1 LEKVVVSYTESVQT
15 FFDELIVQLFNK
27 EYFSYQENAIQYVQK
42 LAFYKE
48 VNIANLPPRKTPKSL
63 SKYGDFYIFY
73 KSNTRTTCYIFFS
86 KKNSN
91 YLIKHISNNH
101 IFDATFINELKKN
114 E

>member
-1 LEKVVVSYTESVQT
+1 MEKVVISYTESVQT

-42 LAFYKE
+42 LAFYIE
-48 VNIANLPPRKTPKSL
+48 VNIANLPPRITSKSL

-73 KSNTRTTCYIFFS
+73 KSNTRTTWYIFFS

-101 IFDATFINELKKN
+101 NFDATFINELNKN

>member
-1 LEKVVVSYTESVQT
+1 MEKVVVSYTESVQS

-27 EYFSYQENAIQYVQK
+27 EYFSYEENAIHYVQK
-42 LAFYKE
+42 LAFYIE
-48 VNIANLPPRKTPKSL
+48 NNIANLPPRKTPKSL

-73 KSNTRTTCYIFFS
+73 TSNARTTWYIFFS

-91 YLIKHISNNH
+91 YLIKNISNNP
-101 IFDATFINELKKN
+101 IFDASFINELNKN